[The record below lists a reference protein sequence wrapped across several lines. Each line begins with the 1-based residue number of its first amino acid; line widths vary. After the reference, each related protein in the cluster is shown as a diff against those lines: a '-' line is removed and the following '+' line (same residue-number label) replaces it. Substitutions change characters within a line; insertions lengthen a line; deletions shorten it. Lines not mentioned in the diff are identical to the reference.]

1 MENIIQVFFR
11 YEKPLKFLVAGVL
24 SNVTNYA
31 FYILM
36 VSLGLFIFV
45 AGIVGYLMGLIISY
59 LVNRFW
65 VFRICGDKQYARS
78 ARLQTVLFFLLH
90 GFSAI
95 FLGGLIT
102 FFKVYLSLGDSI
114 SWVLAIIPIAFL
126 NFIFLNLFVFEV
138 REKSS
143 NAEKT
148 FY

>member
-1 MENIIQVFFR
+1 MENINQFFFR

-65 VFRICGDKQYARS
+65 VFSIGGDKQYARS

-102 FFKVYLSLGDSI
+102 VFKVYLNLGDSI

-126 NFIFLNLFVFEV
+126 NFIFLDLFVFDV